1 MKNKFLVISVLGMA
15 LAACEGKGPQ
25 PVAEADKK
33 PAVQGADT
41 ATPMAAARF
50 VELGVQDAGREP
62 LLMVQGQAVTS
73 STGPVEG
80 GALTG
85 VAVEIGNFAGQ
96 STGSVGVRVCQ
107 AEDCVNAAV
116 DLAGS
121 TDNSYLVVQ
130 LPKALNVVGGQPVEV
145 NVARLTESTP
155 FALWTYPSETSM
167 TLADGTIVNRSL
179 KIGFY
184 YEGK

>member
-1 MKNKFLVISVLGMA
+1 VKTKFLVISVLGMA
-15 LAACEGKGPQ
+15 LAACEGNAPQ
-25 PVAEADKK
+25 PVEKADKA
-33 PAVQGADT
+33 PAAQGADT
-41 ATPMAAARF
+41 AAPMASARF
-50 VELGVQDAGREP
+50 VELGVQGDGREP

-73 STGPVEG
+73 STGPVEA

-96 STGSVGVRVCQ
+96 STGQVGVRVCQ
-107 AEDCVNAAV
+107 REECTNAAV

-121 TDNSYLVVQ
+121 TDNAYLVVQ
-130 LPKALNVVGGQPVEV
+130 FPKALNVVGGQGVEV

-155 FALWTYPSETSM
+155 FALWTYPSATSM
-167 TLADGTIVNRSL
+167 TLADGTVVNRSL
-179 KIGFY
+179 KVGLY